1 MNGGTKGDD
10 ETGNIGCT
18 PFFLVC
24 SNVTGIVAA
33 DDWVPNAVK

>member
-1 MNGGTKGDD
+1 MVAQRGMTKPAISAD
-10 ETGNIGCT
+10 T